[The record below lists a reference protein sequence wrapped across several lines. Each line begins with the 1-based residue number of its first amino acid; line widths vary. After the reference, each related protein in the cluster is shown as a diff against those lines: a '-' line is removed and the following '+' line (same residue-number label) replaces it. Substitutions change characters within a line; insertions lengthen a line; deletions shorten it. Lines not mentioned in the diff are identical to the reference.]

1 MVNKLRLEH
10 AWIAAPFLIALW
22 SISRVWGVLPS
33 IMQDEYIYASQA
45 KNLPFEEQNFSNY
58 IFSWVMS
65 LTNYCGT
72 EFYTCTKSI
81 NSVLFLGTVAITF
94 LIAARFLSFRA
105 SVFVASVAAL
115 SPVAVPVSY
124 FMPETMY
131 FFMMNLTILITLV
144 VSKQSHWLSWSA
156 SGLLLGMTALVK
168 PHALFLLP
176 AFAVFA
182 FLYAFKRSESGLLQA
197 FRASATVVA
206 TFLIAKFSLGYA
218 FAGTAGLKLFGGYES
233 PAAALTAA
241 ISQPAQQADE
251 PAAEPA
257 PEADAGQ
264 GAAVE
269 SSETPE
275 LAPAPE
281 LVPVSE
287 AASGLELFLG
297 VSVSHLLAHTAVLML
312 LAGIPLILS
321 LRITYSVVRTKQ
333 PIGDVSAFF
342 ILIGLVTASMIGLVS
357 LFEGYVTAGGDDHAN
372 RLILRYYEFLIPA
385 FLVMG
390 LLLGRFT
397 DSIRRYRII
406 QGSLVIVATMIF
418 VIYYP
423 ITFEKQFADSSTLPG
438 LGSEQGLFIFVGL
451 FISSAVAFWI
461 VNPQKGNQV
470 LGNFIMPAVL
480 VLALIMSQ
488 NKLIDINGST
498 AYFDRAGWD
507 SRSYLEDVPGERILV
522 IGQTRTEVFTVKFW
536 IDEANIRDL
545 LVAQGTS
552 VTEQS
557 VVDADFVVA
566 LGEMV
571 IDFDHKVLTSGE
583 GYQLV
588 EVVR

>member
-1 MVNKLRLEH
+1 MSKLRLEH
-10 AWIAAPFLIALW
+10 AWIAAPFLLALW
-22 SISRVWGVLPS
+22 SISRVWNVLPS

-72 EFYTCTKSI
+72 DFYACTKSI

-94 LIAARFLSFRA
+94 LIASRFLSFRS
-105 SVFVASVAAL
+105 SVFASSVAAL

-131 FFMMNLTILITLV
+131 FFMMNLTIWTTLIA
-144 VSKQSHWLSWSA
+144 SKQSHWLSWSA

-176 AFAVFA
+176 AFAIFA
-182 FLYAFKRSESGLLQA
+182 FLYAFKKSDSGLLRA
-197 FRASATVVA
+197 FRASATVVS

-241 ISQPAQQADE
+241 ISSPAEQAT
-251 PAAEPA
+251 EPA
-257 PEADAGQ
+257 PEAQVGAGDAL
-264 GAAVE
+264 E
-269 SSETPE
+269 STPSPE
-275 LAPAPE
+275 LAPTTD
-281 LVPVSE
+281 LGSVSDP
-287 AASGLELFLG
+287 ASGLELFLG
-297 VSVSHLLAHTAVLML
+297 VSVTHLVAHTAVLML

-321 LRITYSVVRTKQ
+321 MRITNSVVRTRQ
-333 PIGDVSAFF
+333 PIGDMSAFF
-342 ILIGLVTASMIGLVS
+342 ILIGLITASMIGLVS
-357 LFEGYVTAGGDDHAN
+357 LFEGYVTAGGDDHSD

-385 FLVMG
+385 FVVMG

-406 QGSLVIVATMIF
+406 QGSVVILATMIF

-451 FISSAVAFWI
+451 FISSALVYWM
-461 VNPQKGNQV
+461 VDPQKGNKV
-470 LGNFIMPAVL
+470 LGQFILPAFL
-480 VLALIMSQ
+480 VLALVMSQ
-488 NKLIDINGST
+488 NKLIDINGTT

-507 SRSYLEDVPGERILV
+507 SRSYLENVPGERILV

-545 LVAQGTS
+545 LVVQGTAI
-552 VTEQS
+552 TEQNVS
-557 VVDADFVVA
+557 ETDFVVA
-566 LGEMV
+566 LGGMK

>member
-1 MVNKLRLEH
+1 LVKKLRLEH
-10 AWIAAPFLIALW
+10 AWIATPFLLALW
-22 SISRVWGVLPS
+22 SISRVWNVLPS

-65 LTNYCGT
+65 LTNNCGT
-72 EFYTCTKSI
+72 EFYSCTKSI

-94 LIAARFLSFRA
+94 LIATRFLSFRT

-131 FFMMNLTILITLV
+131 FFMMNLTIWITLV
-144 VSKQSHWLSWSA
+144 VSKRNHWLSWAA

-182 FLYAFKRSESGLLQA
+182 FLYTFKRNESGLLQA
-197 FRASATVVA
+197 IRASATVVT
-206 TFLIAKFSLGYA
+206 TFLVAKFSLGYA

-241 ISQPAQQADE
+241 ISQPAPQT
-251 PAAEPA
+251 
-257 PEADAGQ
+257 
-264 GAAVE
+264 VE
-269 SSETPE
+269 SSPSPD
-275 LAPAPE
+275 AVPAPD
-281 LVPVSE
+281 LVAASE

-321 LRITYSVVRTKQ
+321 IRVTASVIRTKQ

-357 LFEGYVTAGGDDHAN
+357 LFEGYVTAGGDDHTD

-385 FLVMG
+385 FLVMW

-406 QGSLVIVATMIF
+406 QGSVVVLATMIF

-423 ITFEKQFADSSTLPG
+423 IIFNKQFADSSTLPG
-438 LGSEQGLFIFVGL
+438 LGNEQGLFIFVGL
-451 FISSAVAFWI
+451 FISSAVVYWI

-470 LGNFIMPAVL
+470 LGRFIVPLVL
-480 VLALIMSQ
+480 VLALVMSQ
-488 NKLIDINGST
+488 NKLIEINGST

-507 SRSYLEDVPGERILV
+507 SRSYLENVPGERILV

-545 LVAQGTS
+545 LVVQGTAI
-552 VTEQS
+552 TEQN
-557 VVDADFVVA
+557 VADADFVVA
-566 LGEMV
+566 LGGMT

>member
-1 MVNKLRLEH
+1 LVKKLRLEH
-10 AWIAAPFLIALW
+10 AWIATPFLLAVW
-22 SISRVWGVLPS
+22 SISRVWNVLPS

-65 LTNYCGT
+65 LTNNCGT
-72 EFYTCTKSI
+72 EFYSCTKSI

-94 LIAARFLSFRA
+94 LIATRFLSFRT

-131 FFMMNLTILITLV
+131 FFMMNLTIWITLV
-144 VSKQSHWLSWSA
+144 VSKRNHWLFWAA

-182 FLYAFKRSESGLLQA
+182 FLYTFKRNESGLLQA
-197 FRASATVVA
+197 IRASATVVT
-206 TFLIAKFSLGYA
+206 TFLVAKFSLGYA

-241 ISQPAQQADE
+241 ISQPAPQT
-251 PAAEPA
+251 
-257 PEADAGQ
+257 
-264 GAAVE
+264 VE
-269 SSETPE
+269 SSPS
-275 LAPAPE
+275 PDV
-281 LVPVSE
+281 VPVPDLVAASE

-321 LRITYSVVRTKQ
+321 GRVTASVIRTKQ

-357 LFEGYVTAGGDDHAN
+357 LFEGYVTAGGDDHTD

-385 FLVMG
+385 FLVLW

-397 DSIRRYRII
+397 DSIRRYRIV
-406 QGSLVIVATMIF
+406 QGSVVVLATMVF

-423 ITFEKQFADSSTLPG
+423 LIFNKQFADSSTLPG
-438 LGSEQGLFIFVGL
+438 LGNEQGLFIFVGL
-451 FISSAVAFWI
+451 FVSSAVVYWI
-461 VNPQKGNQV
+461 VNPQNGNKV
-470 LGNFIMPAVL
+470 LGNFIVPLVL
-480 VLALIMSQ
+480 VLALVMSQ
-488 NKLIDINGST
+488 NKLIEINGST

-507 SRSYLEDVPGERILV
+507 SRSYLENVPGERILV

-545 LVAQGTS
+545 LVAQGTVITEEN
-552 VTEQS
+552 VTE
-557 VVDADFVVA
+557 ADFVVA
-566 LGEMV
+566 LGTMT
-571 IDFDHKVLTSGE
+571 IDFAHKVLTSGE

>member
-1 MVNKLRLEH
+1 MVKKLRLEH
-10 AWIAAPFLIALW
+10 AWLVAPYLLALW
-22 SISRVWGVLPS
+22 SISRVWNVLPS

-72 EFYTCTKSI
+72 DFYTCTKSI
-81 NSVLFLGTVAITF
+81 NAVIFLGTVTITL
-94 LIAARFLSFRA
+94 LIALLYLRFRA

-115 SPVAVPVSY
+115 SPVALPVSY

-131 FFMMNLTILITLV
+131 FFMMNLTIWVTLV
-144 VSKQSHWLSWSA
+144 ASKRNHWLSWSA

-176 AFAVFA
+176 AFAIFA
-182 FLYAFKRSESGLLQA
+182 FLYAFKRSDSGWPQA
-197 FRASATVVA
+197 FRASAIVVT

-241 ISQPAQQADE
+241 ISKAPEQAG
-251 PAAEPA
+251 EPA
-257 PEADAGQ
+257 PQVAPGQ
-264 GAAVE
+264 GDVIE
-269 SSETPE
+269 SSATPE
-275 LAPAPE
+275 MTAAPD
-281 LVPVSE
+281 LVAVSDP
-287 AASGLELFLG
+287 ASGLELFLG
-297 VSVSHLLAHTAVLML
+297 VSVTHLLAHTAVLML

-321 LRITYSVVRTKQ
+321 MRITYSVVRTKQ

-390 LLLGRFT
+390 LLLGRFS

-406 QGSLVIVATMIF
+406 QGSLVIMATMIF

-438 LGSEQGLFIFVGL
+438 LGDEQGLFVFVGL
-451 FISSAVAFWI
+451 FVSSAVAFWI
-461 VNPQKGNQV
+461 VNPQKGNLV

-480 VLALIMSQ
+480 VLALVMSQ

-545 LVAQGTS
+545 LVAQGTAIS
-552 VTEQS
+552 EDNVAE
-557 VVDADFVVA
+557 ADFVLT
-566 LGEMV
+566 LGGMT

>member
-1 MVNKLRLEH
+1 LVKKLRLEH
-10 AWIAAPFLIALW
+10 AWIATPFLLALW
-22 SISRVWGVLPS
+22 SISRVWNVLPS

-65 LTNYCGT
+65 LTNNCGT
-72 EFYTCTKSI
+72 EFYSCTKSI

-94 LIAARFLSFRA
+94 LIATRFLSFRT

-131 FFMMNLTILITLV
+131 FFMMNLTIWITLV
-144 VSKQSHWLSWSA
+144 VSKRNHWLFWAA

-176 AFAVFA
+176 AFAIFA
-182 FLYAFKRSESGLLQA
+182 FLYIFKRNESGLLQA
-197 FRASATVVA
+197 IRASATVVT
-206 TFLIAKFSLGYA
+206 TFLVAKFSLGYA

-241 ISQPAQQADE
+241 ISQPAPQT
-251 PAAEPA
+251 
-257 PEADAGQ
+257 
-264 GAAVE
+264 VE
-269 SSETPE
+269 SSPS
-275 LAPAPE
+275 PDV
-281 LVPVSE
+281 VPVPDLVAASE

-321 LRITYSVVRTKQ
+321 ARVTASVIRTKQ

-357 LFEGYVTAGGDDHAN
+357 LFEGYVTAGGDDHTD

-385 FLVMG
+385 FLVMW

-397 DSIRRYRII
+397 DSIRRYRIV
-406 QGSLVIVATMIF
+406 QGSVVVLATMVF

-423 ITFEKQFADSSTLPG
+423 LIFNKQFADSSTLPG
-438 LGSEQGLFIFVGL
+438 LGNEQGLFIFVGL
-451 FISSAVAFWI
+451 FVSSAVVYWI
-461 VNPQKGNQV
+461 VNPQNGNKV
-470 LGNFIMPAVL
+470 LGNFIVPLVL
-480 VLALIMSQ
+480 VLALVMSQ
-488 NKLIDINGST
+488 NKLIEINGST

-507 SRSYLEDVPGERILV
+507 SRSYLENVPGERILV

-545 LVAQGTS
+545 LVAQGTVITEEN
-552 VTEQS
+552 VTE
-557 VVDADFVVA
+557 ADFVVA
-566 LGEMV
+566 LGTMT
-571 IDFDHKVLTSGE
+571 IDFAHKVLTSGE